1 MCHRMVLIVGCWPY
15 RMPFDTNGWVST
27 LVNVDW
33 IKWMYFCVNE
43 LEVGGNDSIFSDNAE
58 QKVYIT
64 WLITLSLLYW
74 KWQTL
79 FDKPCKKFSDDK
91 KIIFRYVLQKINK
104 NKQLTKKLNI
114 FKVSFKQKL
123 DWILTKKCI
132 GTNKLINLSPAKS
145 QTKRTLNVIKEVTK
159 TIVIF

>member
-1 MCHRMVLIVGCWPY
+1 MTDHVILIVLKMTDIVWQA
-15 RMPFDTNGWVST
+15 MQ
-27 LVNVDW
+27 
-33 IKWMYFCVNE
+33 K
-43 LEVGGNDSIFSDNAE
+43 IFRR
-58 QKVYIT
+58 Q
-64 WLITLSLLYW
+64 
-74 KWQTL
+74 
-79 FDKPCKKFSDDK
+79 